1 MLRIYLRAL
10 KPNTQF
16 SEENIMGGIFSSPKV
31 QQAPTPVEIKAPV
44 VNQEQVDRTA
54 SDIMRRRRG
63 TQATVTGAGD
73 MGSTA
78 GSVATKSLLGA

>member
-1 MLRIYLRAL
+1 
-10 KPNTQF
+10 
-16 SEENIMGGIFSSPKV
+16 MGGLFSKPKV

-54 SDIMRRRRG
+54 TDIMRRRKG
-63 TQATVTGAGD
+63 TQGTLTGAGG

-78 GSVATKSLLGA
+78 GSVATKSLLGM